1 MEVKKITQDIIID
14 IKPSTRPESLGSFV
28 GQSHIK
34 KQLGTAIASAKKR
47 NAPVGHMLFAGPS
60 GFGKTT
66 LAHIVSK
73 EMNRNIKAITA
84 YAISK
89 PAEIISIL
97 NSLEE

>member
-1 MEVKKITQDIIID
+1 
-14 IKPSTRPESLGSFV
+14 
-28 GQSHIK
+28 
-34 KQLGTAIASAKKR
+34 
-47 NAPVGHMLFAGPS
+47 MLFAGPS